1 MAEILPLSHTLAV
14 VPVSDFD
21 TARRWYEQLF
31 GVAPSNVPMPGI
43 LAEWRVTDTGWL
55 QVTVDAERAGRG
67 LANFA
72 SDDLDELR
80 AALQNRGLSP
90 EEVVEAN
97 NNVRLSTVV
106 DPDGNRITFIGG
118 FRVVY

>member
-1 MAEILPLSHTLAV
+1 MADILPLSHTLAV

-21 TARRWYEQLF
+21 SSRRWYEQLF
-31 GVAPSNVPMPGI
+31 GVAPTNVPMPGI
-43 LAEWRVTDTGWL
+43 LAEWRVTTTGWL

-72 SDDLDELR
+72 SDDLDGLR
-80 AALQNRGLSP
+80 ATLRHRGLIP
-90 EEVVEAN
+90 EDVVEAN

-118 FRVVY
+118 FRVDY